1 MTSGFFLPSLQ
12 ALFKMWG
19 SPDKYPKDILT
30 YTELVLDSQGQL
42 VEMNRLPGG
51 NEVRSQ
57 RARSLSGMALPE
69 NAPPRPQTPFSLC
82 ICVVTRWAW
91 WPSK

>member
-1 MTSGFFLPSLQ
+1 
-12 ALFKMWG
+12 MWG

-30 YTELVLDSQGQL
+30 YTELVLDPQGQL

-57 RARSLSGMALPE
+57 RAQALAGMVLSK
-69 NAPPRPQTPFSLC
+69 NVPPRTQTRFSVC